1 MKTRCV
7 SAAALLA
14 ACAGGAFAQ
23 MAVDGRLGAS
33 EVANYGAIKFV
44 QTVPTQ
50 FGDNVAVSGCNNN
63 DVGTPGA
70 VTKGIEIK
78 IPLVDLGSPTGDI
91 RVMAFINNG
100 GHGFVSNQFLPSLPA
115 GSINN
120 LGEPR
125 VLDMSAIAGNQ
136 FATASI
142 SGGAAPVVDGTL
154 DAGLYGPSIATQLN
168 RTGFD
173 DDTDASAST
182 AGGSE
187 LDVMYATVIGS
198 DLHIFLGGNMKS
210 DFTKLELFIDAQ
222 AGGVSQ
228 LGAGSYADV
237 DFGALQRLAAGT
249 EGPGLTFDVGF
260 TPEYYMTFGCGND
273 PVTHFPNFTVI
284 EGGANPGYLG
294 SCATGGGNGILA
306 GGNNPNGI
314 EVAVDN
320 SNIGGVGPICPPPEG
335 SRDRATGSEID
346 GAYAYLD
353 STNGYLYLLLTG
365 NAESNYNKLDVF
377 FDVNGNAEGQNV
389 LRNDNVDID
398 FNGLNAMAGLT
409 FDADFTADYWLGFT
423 NGDAGSN
430 IFSNAAVL
438 RANGPARN
446 FGGNNLDYGAYNGGA
461 KANGND
467 PVNFDGARADIQDGF
482 APQIFC
488 EVAPRTAGLPYL
500 SGGTSP
506 NPQPDLIQVTVDNS
520 NIAGV
525 TSSTADASAA
535 AAVTTGV
542 EYRISLSELGWDG
555 ESCIK
560 IAGFINNGGHNF
572 LSNQVVGGLPVGTN
586 NLGGPAGVNFANIPG
601 NQFIQVG
608 PCGTGPTCAWQAD
621 GCYADYNNDGG
632 IDGDDVIA
640 FFGDW
645 DSSNDCAD
653 ADASAGV
660 DGDDVIAFFAA
671 WDASG
676 IGFPGCE

>member
-7 SAAALLA
+7 SAAAMLV
-14 ACAGGAFAQ
+14 ACAGGASAQ
-23 MAVDGRLGAS
+23 MAVDGQLGAS
-33 EVANYGAIKFV
+33 ETANYGAIKFV
-44 QTVPTQ
+44 QTVPTG
-50 FGDNVAVSGCNNN
+50 FGDNVAVSGCDNNN
-63 DVGTPGA
+63 VGSPAA

-78 IPLVDLGSPTGDI
+78 IPLADLGNPTGSI
-91 RVMAFINNG
+91 RLLAFINNG

-125 VLDMSAIAGNQ
+125 ALDLATIANNQ
-136 FATASI
+136 FATALSA
-142 SGGAAPVVDGTL
+142 SGAAPVVDGTL
-154 DAGLYGPSIATQLN
+154 DAGLYGASVATQLN

-173 DDTDASAST
+173 DDADASAST
-182 AGGSE
+182 ATGSE
-187 LDVMYATVIGS
+187 LDVMYAAIIGS
-198 DLHIFLGGNMKS
+198 NLHIFLGGNMKS

-228 LGAGSYADV
+228 LGAGVYADV
-237 DFGALQRLAAGT
+237 DFAALQRLQAGT
-249 EGPGLTFDVGF
+249 EGPGLAFDSGF
-260 TPEYYMTFGCGND
+260 TPEYYMTFGCGGD
-273 PVTHFPNFTVI
+273 PVTHYPNFTVI

-294 SCATGGGNGILA
+294 SCATGGGNGTL
-306 GGNNPNGI
+306 GGGTNPNGI

-320 SNIGGVGPICPPPEG
+320 SNIAGVPAICPPPEG

-365 NAESNYNKLDVF
+365 NMESNYNKLDVF
-377 FDVNGNAEGQNV
+377 FDINGDTEGQNV

-409 FDADFTADYWLGFT
+409 FDTGFTADYWLGFT
-423 NGDAGSN
+423 NGDAGTN
-430 IFSNAAVL
+430 IFANASVL

-500 SGGTSP
+500 SGGTNP
-506 NPQPDLIQVTVDNS
+506 DPQPNKILVTVDNR
-520 NIAGV
+520 NVLGV
-525 TSSTADASAA
+525 SGGSANGA

-542 EYRISLSELGWDG
+542 EYRIDLAELGWDG
-555 ESCIK
+555 TSCIK
-560 IAGFINNGGHNF
+560 IAGWVNNGGHNF
-572 LSNQVVGGLPVGTN
+572 LSNQVIGGLPVGTT
-586 NLGGPAGVNFANIPG
+586 NLGGPSGVNFANIAG
-601 NQFIQVG
+601 DQFIQVG
-608 PCGTGPTCAWQAD
+608 PCGTACAWQAD
-621 GCYADYNNDGG
+621 GCYADYDNSGG

-640 FFGDW
+640 FFADW
-645 DSSNDCAD
+645 DGGLTCAD
-653 ADASAGV
+653 ADASTGV
-660 DGDDVIAFFAA
+660 DGDDVILFFAA
-671 WDASG
+671 WDAGG
-676 IGFPGCE
+676 I